1 MQEVLRVVVVM
12 CVDHSMNIFI
22 LWVFFYLSS
31 SVPISRV
38 RRTLFGLA
46 CIVEYQASLIALYW
60 SGIFAGQEFLV
71 HSAPFLGSGVDRKLL
86 ASADVDPGTCIYND
100 KLNCQP
106 PCASYICI
114 IVYSLSLLSQ
124 TLLGR
129 ELTSK
134 YCKLEYRLK
143 I

>member
-22 LWVFFYLSS
+22 LWGFFYLSS

-46 CIVEYQASLIALYW
+46 CIVEYPASLTAIYW
-60 SGIFAGQEFLV
+60 SGIFASLGFLV

-106 PCASYICI
+106 PCASYIYYFLQSVLVI
-114 IVYSLSLLSQ
+114 SNSIGQ
-124 TLLGR
+124 RTNF
-129 ELTSK
+129 
-134 YCKLEYRLK
+134 K
-143 I
+143 IL